1 MSPPTPL
8 SVAPHSSWRGPDD
21 SAGAAE
27 AAALRAR
34 VAAAVRASMEREG
47 AIVFFIFAVLD

>member
-21 SAGAAE
+21 SASAAE